1 MDKMLPHEEKY
12 LREFTN
18 AYIEAALWT
27 YNDFPEDRLDKDT
40 LKKMKEDCA
49 KFVKENEDTIDNG
62 WDGCTSSLHNNNPGY
77 SFPGAVISGH
87 DFWLTRNGHGA
98 GFWDGDWPEPEAAML
113 TKASEAFG
121 EFDICEATKW
131 MYNHS

>member
-1 MDKMLPHEEKY
+1 MTTKITTQRMLPHEEKY

-27 YNDFPEDRLDKDT
+27 YNNFPEDRLDEDT

-62 WDGCTSSLHNNNPGY
+62 WDGYLGLFQNGNVY
-77 SFPGAVISGH
+77 IFQAVQWLDMISGS
-87 DFWLTRNGHGA
+87 LEMA
-98 GFWDGDWPEPEAAML
+98 MEPGSGTVTGL
-113 TKASEAFG
+113 SLRLL
-121 EFDICEATKW
+121 C
-131 MYNHS
+131 